1 MTDISADVASTY
13 RSKPTFDTFCKLMK
27 SVSNFMFGGI
37 WFHIFGPKDFKLF
50 VYNVHSSFKALHH
63 DVI

>member
-1 MTDISADVASTY
+1 MHQHIGPNQRMYVCILH
-13 RSKPTFDTFCKLMK
+13 DTFCKLMK
-27 SVSNFMFGGI
+27 SVSNFMFGGMR
-37 WFHIFGPKDFKLF
+37 FHIFGPKDFKLF